1 MCEACRS
8 KYLETYWESDVEML
22 AKELHE
28 AGRKA
33 FESGTTV
40 AQAQQKDK
48 AFPFVEWDA
57 LTEQAK
63 EGKRI
68 QARHLIEK
76 FRIELPHGGER
87 AELQA
92 HAAKPKLLMWERYAV
107 DVDFEALRK
116 ELNAYMGKG
125 EGYDGLCLFPGYD
138 PMRCDT
144 LLGYVYGQY
153 AIPPESLNKHVLLY
167 AAAENLEALLKR
179 GTGYL
184 AIIKRHI
191 AKAEDAAREEAASRA
206 ANGAYLG
213 PEVSGDSFR
222 ENVMRK
228 FTRQE

>member
-1 MCEACRS
+1 MCVECRS
-8 KYLETYWESDVEML
+8 KYLETYWDSDVEML
-22 AKELHE
+22 AMELHE

-33 FESGTTV
+33 FDAGTTV

-48 AFPFVEWDA
+48 AFPFVEWDE

-92 HAAKPKLLMWERYAV
+92 HAAKQKLLMWERYAV

-125 EGYDGLCLFPGYD
+125 EGYDGLCVFPGYD

-153 AIPPESLNKHVLLY
+153 AIPPEALNKQVLLY
-167 AAAENLEALLKR
+167 AAAGNLEALLKQ
-179 GTGYL
+179 GEGYL
-184 AIIKRHI
+184 ASIKRHI
-191 AKAEDAAREEAASRA
+191 AKAEDAARDEAASRA
-206 ANGAYLG
+206 ANRVYLG
-213 PEVSGDSFR
+213 PEVS
-222 ENVMRK
+222 E
-228 FTRQE
+228 

>member
-33 FESGTTV
+33 FESGATV

-76 FRIELPHGGER
+76 FRIVLPHSSEY
-87 AELQA
+87 AEAQA
-92 HAAKPKLLMWERYAV
+92 IVAKPKLLIWNSYAV
-107 DVDFEALRK
+107 NVDFEALRE

-125 EGYDGLCLFPGYD
+125 EGYDGIYAFPGYD

-144 LLGYVYGQY
+144 MLGYIYGQY
-153 AIPPESLNKHVLLY
+153 AIPPEAINKHVLLY
-167 AAAENLEALLKR
+167 AAAENLEALLKK
-179 GTGYL
+179 GEGYL

-213 PEVSGDSFR
+213 TEAS
-222 ENVMRK
+222 E
-228 FTRQE
+228 

>member
-33 FESGTTV
+33 FESGATV

-48 AFPFVEWDA
+48 AFPFVKWDA

-76 FRIELPHGGER
+76 FRIVLPHSSEY
-87 AELQA
+87 AEAQA
-92 HAAKPKLLMWERYAV
+92 IVAKPKLLIWNSYAV
-107 DVDFEALRK
+107 NVDFEALRE

-125 EGYDGLCLFPGYD
+125 EGYDGIYAFPGYD

-144 LLGYVYGQY
+144 MLGYIYGQY
-153 AIPPESLNKHVLLY
+153 AIPPEAINKHVLLY
-167 AAAENLEALLKR
+167 AAAENLEALLKK
-179 GTGYL
+179 GEGYL
-184 AIIKRHI
+184 TIIKRHI

-206 ANGAYLG
+206 ANRAYLG
-213 PEVSGDSFR
+213 PEAS
-222 ENVMRK
+222 E
-228 FTRQE
+228 

>member
-76 FRIELPHGGER
+76 FRIELPHSSEC
-87 AELQA
+87 AVAQVIV
-92 HAAKPKLLMWERYAV
+92 AKPELLMWDRYAV
-107 DVDFEALRK
+107 DVDFEALRE

-125 EGYDGLCLFPGYD
+125 EGYDGIYAFPGYD

-144 LLGYVYGQY
+144 MLGYIYGQY
-153 AIPPESLNKHVLLY
+153 AIPPEAINKHVLLY
-167 AAAENLEALLKR
+167 AAAENLEALLKK
-179 GTGYL
+179 GEGYL

-191 AKAEDAAREEAASRA
+191 SKAEDAAREEAASRA
-206 ANGAYLG
+206 ANRAYLG
-213 PEVSGDSFR
+213 PEASEGSFR

>member
-76 FRIELPHGGER
+76 FRIELPHSSEC
-87 AELQA
+87 AVAQVIVT
-92 HAAKPKLLMWERYAV
+92 KPKLLMWDRYAV
-107 DVDFEALRK
+107 DVDFEALRE

-125 EGYDGLCLFPGYD
+125 EGYDGIYAFPGYN

-144 LLGYVYGQY
+144 MLGYIYGEY
-153 AIPPESLNKHVLLY
+153 PIPPEAINKHVLLY
-167 AAAENLEALLKR
+167 AAAENLEALLKK
-179 GTGYL
+179 GEGYL
-184 AIIKRHI
+184 AIIKRYI
-191 AKAEDAAREEAASRA
+191 SKAEDAAREEAASRA
-206 ANGAYLG
+206 ANRAYLG
-213 PEVSGDSFR
+213 PEASEGSFR

>member
-1 MCEACRS
+1 MCDECRS
-8 KYLETYWESDVEML
+8 KYLETYWDTDVEML
-22 AKELHE
+22 ARELHE

-33 FESGTTV
+33 FDAGTTV

-48 AFPFVEWDA
+48 AFPFVEWDG

-68 QARHLIEK
+68 QARHLIKK
-76 FRIELPHGGER
+76 FRIELPRGGER
-87 AELQA
+87 AESQA
-92 HAAKPKLLMWERYAV
+92 GTAKPKLLMWERFAV

-116 ELNAYMGKG
+116 ELNAYMGKD
-125 EGYDGLCLFPGYD
+125 EGYGGLYAFPGYD
-138 PMRCDT
+138 PARCDT
-144 LLGYVYGQY
+144 LLGYIYGQY
-153 AIPPESLNKHVLLY
+153 AIPPEALNKQMLLY
-167 AAAENLEALLKR
+167 AAAENLEALLKK
-179 GTGYL
+179 GKGYL

-206 ANGAYLG
+206 GNGAGLS
-213 PEVSGDSFR
+213 PKVSDDSFR

>member
-1 MCEACRS
+1 MCDECRS
-8 KYLETYWESDVEML
+8 KYLETYWDSDVEML
-22 AKELHE
+22 ARELHE

-33 FESGTTV
+33 FDAGTTV

-48 AFPFVEWDA
+48 AFPFVEWDG

-68 QARHLIEK
+68 QARHLIKK
-76 FRIELPHGGER
+76 FRIELPRGGER
-87 AELQA
+87 AES
-92 HAAKPKLLMWERYAV
+92 HASTAKPKLLMWERFAV
-107 DVDFEALRK
+107 DVDFEALRM

-125 EGYDGLCLFPGYD
+125 EGYGGLYAFPGYD
-138 PMRCDT
+138 PMRCGT
-144 LLGYVYGQY
+144 LLGYIYGQY
-153 AIPPESLNKHVLLY
+153 AIPPEALNKDVLLY
-167 AAAENLEALLKR
+167 AAAENLEALLKK
-179 GTGYL
+179 GEGYL

-191 AKAEDAAREEAASRA
+191 AKAEEAAREEAASRA
-206 ANGAYLG
+206 ANGACLG

>member
-1 MCEACRS
+1 MCVECRS
-8 KYLETYWESDVEML
+8 KYLETYWDSDVEML
-22 AKELHE
+22 AMELHE

-33 FESGTTV
+33 FDAGTTV

-48 AFPFVEWDA
+48 AFPFVEWDELA
-57 LTEQAK
+57 EQAK

-92 HAAKPKLLMWERYAV
+92 HAAKQKLLMWERYAV

-125 EGYDGLCLFPGYD
+125 EGYDGLCVFPGYD

-153 AIPPESLNKHVLLY
+153 AIPPEALNKHVLLY
-167 AAAENLEALLKR
+167 AAAENLAALLKQ
-179 GTGYL
+179 GEGYL

-191 AKAEDAAREEAASRA
+191 AKAEDGAREEAASRA
-206 ANGAYLG
+206 ANGVYLG
-213 PEVSGDSFR
+213 QEVSGDSFR
-222 ENVMRK
+222 EKVMRK

>member
-1 MCEACRS
+1 MCVECRS
-8 KYLETYWESDVEML
+8 KYLETYWDSDVEML
-22 AKELHE
+22 ARELHE

-33 FESGTTV
+33 FDAGTTV

-48 AFPFVEWDA
+48 AFPFVEWDE

-68 QARHLIEK
+68 QARHLIGK
-76 FRIELPHGGER
+76 FRIELPRGGER
-87 AELQA
+87 AESQA

-107 DVDFEALRK
+107 DVDFEAMRK

-125 EGYDGLCLFPGYD
+125 EGYDGLCVFPGYD

-153 AIPPESLNKHVLLY
+153 AIPPEALNKQVLLY
-167 AAAENLEALLKR
+167 AAAENLEALLKQ
-179 GTGYL
+179 GKGYL

-191 AKAEDAAREEAASRA
+191 AKAEDAAREEAASRTE
-206 ANGAYLG
+206 NVGYLV
-213 PEVSGDSFR
+213 PEASGDSFR